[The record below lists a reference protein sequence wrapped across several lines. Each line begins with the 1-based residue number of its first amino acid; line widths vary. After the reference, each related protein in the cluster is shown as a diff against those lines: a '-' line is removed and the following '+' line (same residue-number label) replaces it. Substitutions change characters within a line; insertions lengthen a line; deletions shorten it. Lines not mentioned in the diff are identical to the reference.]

1 MRGVARRRT
10 AAFTLIELMIVVA
23 VIAVLSAIAIPS
35 YLKAQIRA
43 NASRV
48 KSDLRSLS
56 TALEAYAIT
65 NGDYPPPG
73 DSMGRPGGPIPM
85 AMAGFVSRLPPM
97 LTTPLAYI
105 QMDNFVDP
113 FVDASFAEARRPYRY
128 INRKHFVEHD
138 PAGLAI
144 YDDFTSRV
152 WGGRVEDVGYY
163 ILSHGPDLRLNTPT
177 AANRLVVDS
186 FYDPTN
192 GAFSS
197 GDLLYFG
204 SGYGFKY

>member
-1 MRGVARRRT
+1 
-10 AAFTLIELMIVVA
+10 
-23 VIAVLSAIAIPS
+23 
-35 YLKAQIRA
+35 
-43 NASRV
+43 
-48 KSDLRSLS
+48 
-56 TALEAYAIT
+56 
-65 NGDYPPPG
+65 
-73 DSMGRPGGPIPM
+73 
-85 AMAGFVSRLPPM
+85 MAGFDSRLSPA

-113 FVDASFAEARRPYRY
+113 FVDSSFAEARRPYRY
-128 INRKHFVEHD
+128 INRRHFVERD
-138 PAGLAI
+138 RAGLAI

-152 WGGRVEDVGYY
+152 WGGSAEGLGYY
-163 ILSHGPDLRLNTPT
+163 ILSHGPDLVLNTPT

-192 GAFSS
+192 GAFSA